1 MKRKSAKRS
10 TDPTLIR
17 SQPAL
22 TSSRGA
28 VWLIVGGLFAI
39 IAVVG
44 LLAMAVAG
52 LPPIGVPLVAAIAV
66 AALMLTMAAVA
77 LAAFLIVA
85 TAAQS
90 SLP

>member
-1 MKRKSAKRS
+1 M
-10 TDPTLIR
+10 
-17 SQPAL
+17 
-22 TSSRGA
+22 
-28 VWLIVGGLFAI
+28 IVGGLFAI